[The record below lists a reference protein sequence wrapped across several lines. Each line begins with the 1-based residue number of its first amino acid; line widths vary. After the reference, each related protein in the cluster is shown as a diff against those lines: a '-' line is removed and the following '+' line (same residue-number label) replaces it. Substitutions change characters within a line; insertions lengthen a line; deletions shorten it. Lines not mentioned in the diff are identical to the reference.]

1 MLLDLLCVLMLGIV
15 CQMVNYVVAVWTSGK
30 RRRSRI
36 RRENI
41 IKKRSELHIKKEL
54 DELLV
59 HYNNGELSEQQYL
72 DEANPL
78 IDKLSDLNLNSDQT
92 LM

>member
-1 MLLDLLCVLMLGIV
+1 
-15 CQMVNYVVAVWTSGK
+15 MVNYVVAVWTSGK

-78 IDKLSDLNLNSDQT
+78 IDKLADLNLNSDQT